1 MDGKD
6 ANSIH
11 KQVTVLL
18 LSQVAIFNS
27 LHLWQEPVAMDHMPA
42 GLKDRSANIY
52 HCPAQTLRTTLF
64 GIEIVMA
71 NGNPTIF
78 STEWILLWAKH
89 CQRQCRLLGHDLC
102 AVSLHFLAQFFQ
114 QNCYRQSMAEL
125 SRISRSIRSQ
135 NLPWCLF
142 TFSRCFGNALL
153 HYSNHNMLLLIN
165 TDWSWQATMLWV
177 IWCAKTTCIFNCQLF
192 PVPY

>member
-27 LHLWQEPVAMDHMPA
+27 LHLWQEPMAMDHMPA
-42 GLKDRSANIY
+42 GFKDRSANIY

-64 GIEIVMA
+64 GIELWQMVTQQFLVLNGSFFGQNIA
-71 NGNPTIF
+71 NVNVACWATI
-78 STEWILLWAKH
+78 
-89 CQRQCRLLGHDLC
+89 C

-114 QNCYRQSMAEL
+114 QNCYQQSMAEL

-142 TFSRCFGNALL
+142 TFSRCF
-153 HYSNHNMLLLIN
+153 
-165 TDWSWQATMLWV
+165 
-177 IWCAKTTCIFNCQLF
+177 
-192 PVPY
+192 